1 MMKLVISRHKDGFIQ
16 FLGAQKVEVAKKIKI
31 FSDRVERS
39 SGTSN
44 VRLRRV
50 SNVLVGCRTFG

>member
-1 MMKLVISRHKDGFIQ
+1 MKIWFAGDKNGFIWV
-16 FLGAQKVEVAKKIKI
+16 LARSKVEVAKKIKI

-50 SNVLVGCRTFG
+50 LNVLVGCRTFG